1 MTRWTTIALTA
12 LAMLLT
18 PLAGAQDRVTQQ
30 LDSLKAEPNV
40 REVQEAALRY
50 FRVNQNSVNSMRRRA
65 GWKAILPVTEVSGG
79 YASSKIDE
87 DTINQEFDPD
97 GPWIIR
103 GSGGTAYEIR
113 GKLTWDL
120 PKLIFNAEE
129 LDVASLAGLMEG
141 ILKESTRLYF
151 MRRRL
156 QVDMILTPPTDRASV
171 LTKQLRLEE
180 LTGLIDAMT
189 GGWFQKEMT
198 RRSRRAK
205 AKSRRA
211 APLAAAKPGAAL
223 PAAPGAPAMVRP
235 KTTHTVLRRT
245 PIGKAAFPRF
255 GAKR

>member
-1 MTRWTTIALTA
+1 MTHMKSRWLLLGLALGIA
-12 LAMLLT
+12 
-18 PLAGAQDRVTQQ
+18 PLATAQDRVTQQ
-30 LDSLKAEPNV
+30 LDALKAEPNV
-40 REVQEAALRY
+40 RQVQEAALRY
-50 FRVNQNSVNSMRRRA
+50 FRVNQNSVNSMRTRA
-65 GWKAILPVTEVSGG
+65 GWKAIVPITEVSGG

-103 GSGGTAYEIR
+103 GSGGSAYEIR

-180 LTGLIDAMT
+180 LTGLLDAMT
-189 GGWFQKEMT
+189 GGWFQKELA
-198 RRSRRAK
+198 RRTGRAQAPGK
-205 AKSRRA
+205 HGKKITTAPPMS
-211 APLAAAKPGAAL
+211 PLAPSVS
-223 PAAPGAPAMVRP
+223 PAPVN
-235 KTTHTVLRRT
+235 TVLRRT
-245 PIGKAAFPRF
+245 PIGRAALPRI
-255 GAKR
+255 GAQR